1 VAHAA
6 SAQGAWSARRNAAG
20 ARMRIV
26 CR

>member
-6 SAQGAWSARRNAAG
+6 SAQGAWSARKNAAG